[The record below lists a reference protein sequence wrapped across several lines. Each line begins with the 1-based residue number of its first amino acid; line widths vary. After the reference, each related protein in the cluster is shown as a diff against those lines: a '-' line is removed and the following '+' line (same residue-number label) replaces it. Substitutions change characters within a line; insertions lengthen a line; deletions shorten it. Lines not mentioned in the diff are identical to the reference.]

1 MLLRVAKRTRMYK
14 IAPVLTEYVIED
26 PKIMYNVKPIQ
37 KIDQAMTGAG
47 NADLE
52 KEQDRLFD
60 QIEALSNRVNTVLS
74 VLAKSGAPKSTH
86 GIKYV
91 DANAPL
97 DIVININPKDS
108 LPKGLVG
115 LHKKLADRFRTET
128 KVFIHSSATGYQTDL
143 FQNSKPIDKN
153 TRRQFQVIF
162 TVIFTTAVPETTCF
176 VGSSKLTGC
185 SIVTRFIGRLLDIYP
200 VEGKDEATVEEWL
213 EIADIIAD
221 PTTNKKERMAQSKSF
236 GSYLT
241 KKKFVCGNTV
251 SIADYAMYSAMQT
264 VEAKTYADSV
274 KKFCAAMES
283 L

>member
-1 MLLRVAKRTRMYK
+1 MYK

-37 KIDQAMTGAG
+37 KIDQAGMGST
-47 NADLE
+47 DLE
-52 KEQDRLFD
+52 KEQDRLFE
-60 QIEALSNRVNTVLS
+60 QIEALSNRVSTVLS

-115 LHKKLADRFRTET
+115 LHKKLSERFTTET
-128 KVFIHSSATGYQTDL
+128 KVFVHSSATGYKTDL
-143 FQNSKPIDKN
+143 FQTSKPFDKN

-221 PTTNKKERMAQSKSF
+221 PTTNKKERMYNRKPLVPIWQR
-236 GSYLT
+236 
-241 KKKFVCGNTV
+241 
-251 SIADYAMYSAMQT
+251 
-264 VEAKTYADSV
+264 
-274 KKFCAAMES
+274 ES
-283 L
+283 LSVGTMCR